1 MAEIIAEPTALSKV
15 IPLKFKIN
23 DVDVPKTTQL
33 STNKQFNTTDTDA
46 WFTFELDGLASTS
59 GTYDLTLINL
69 DDKSIFHHADVIF
82 PALPFHYKLNSSEDV
97 TLNEIR
103 HAGRWLGQLVVT
115 LSNGDTTA
123 RQFGFNIAGHILDGQ
138 DAQVI
143 LLSDY
148 QALINTINLAKDDL
162 AQYNVDYAAL
172 LVDIAA
178 AEDARVTAYN
188 QLLADQQ
195 ANIEAFDV
203 ALDEGIVAANLATK
217 LQDFEATN
225 NSRLLSA
232 EQQLE
237 HAVTVSDTAAL
248 KADAMAS
255 GSPKGVYAT
264 LTLLQA
270 AYPTGTTGAYL
281 VAADGKWYYW
291 SGSAWAAGGTYQSTG
306 ISDGS
311 VTRNKTT
318 FYKAGGI
325 NKFDKTAVSPIL
337 VNENT
342 GAVTNSSIY
351 STSDYIPVLAGDVVR
366 SGGGGSKSISWF
378 DTSRVWIGGVY
389 PIPAEGI
396 TIAQDG
402 FIRHT
407 VPNANVAT
415 CMTTINA
422 PIPGVYEP
430 FKVVD
435 ETLLI
440 KNSNL
445 HPDFIITPEDVQG
458 LGDEITDTLESAKG
472 EYINAEFI
480 KDIARVNLLNKD
492 DLTSGVVISTTTGAE
507 VVDANYLT
515 SKFLDV
521 RNHVG
526 SHIISNVGSLKVAQ
540 FDKDGVFITGGTGG
554 VTTNRQIIHAN
565 AYTFK
570 YSIDLN
576 TFNSHVYH
584 ERDYNGQYMAIWLG
598 EDTEYTSDSTVNGG
612 EGFELYDE
620 RGRVIVTRQ
629 PKVLKNHILSS
640 NANLVIYN
648 AHNDLN
654 ANRRS
659 VPRIFVD
666 HILGLSDDKGVT
678 FSNGKDYLELPPS
691 VIAGNSSQ
699 VIKTDKFKSEKYLL
713 KNPKFNVRT
722 VKSSIGASV
731 VPRVLFI
738 GDSITAGVPQMFDG
752 IGLDTPYWGQVKRL
766 FEMDKVDNGD
776 VGYDIKILG
785 GDTIPFN
792 YNGITRT
799 LKGGKVAIGG
809 YGLTNFMHHATLI
822 QPSAE
827 SWALLGLDVSTGQPY
842 TGTLAQKELIR
853 MTPQYGYPSVGE
865 GQCIP
870 FYDENATGATTFSI
884 LRYLQR
890 YRTMDD
896 NGVRLTWGDPAIGTY
911 IGSQEELNTYD
922 VCTPTHIVLQHGRN
936 DELYPNAFKDSLA
949 QFISVVKAE
958 IPTCKIGICIPPN
971 NGGTIFPDRYPNVMN
986 VDKVGLSNSYF
997 VGASYDLA
1005 KIILDTHANR
1015 EAESIYLIP
1024 NYFVQPTAYS
1034 IPLKKS
1040 DVMCS
1045 LETVYEQAIDEP
1057 MVSHPNGEAHKA
1069 WAYQVYC
1076 WLKYTMI

>member
-1 MAEIIAEPTALSKV
+1 MAEIIVEPTALSKV

-46 WFTFELDGLASTS
+46 WFTFELDGLASIN

-115 LSNGDTTA
+115 MANGDTTA

-172 LVDIAA
+172 IADVTTAEGLREQAEIDRAATFAALVDSEMIAQN
-178 AEDARVTAYN
+178 V
-188 QLLADQQ
+188 
-195 ANIEAFDV
+195 
-203 ALDEGIVAANLATK
+203 ATK
-217 LQDFEATN
+217 LTEKEATFAPRMLSVETQLEQTN
-225 NSRLLSA
+225 VLSA
-232 EQQLE
+232 A
-237 HAVTVSDTAAL
+237 AVS

-264 LTLLQA
+264 LALLQA

-281 VAADGKWYYW
+281 VTADGKWYYW
-291 SGSAWAAGGTYQSTG
+291 SGSAWVAGGTYQTTG
-306 ISDGS
+306 IADGT

-325 NKFDKTAVSPIL
+325 NKFDKTAVSPVL

-342 GAVTNSSIY
+342 GVVTNSSIY
-351 STSDYIPVLAGDVVR
+351 STSDYIPVVAGDVVR
-366 SGGGGSKSISWF
+366 SGGGGSKSISRF
-378 DTSRVWIGGVY
+378 DVNKNWLNGVY

-396 TIAQDG
+396 VIAQDG
-402 FIRHT
+402 FIRHSI
-407 VPNANVAT
+407 PNANIAT
-415 CMTTINA
+415 CMTTVNA
-422 PIPGVYEP
+422 VIPGVYEP
-430 FKVVD
+430 FKVLD

-440 KNSNL
+440 KKSNL
-445 HPDFIITPEDVQG
+445 HPEFVITSSDVSG
-458 LGDEITDTLESAKG
+458 LSDTITNTLKSAKD
-472 EYINAEFI
+472 EYINAESI
-480 KDIARVNLLNKD
+480 KGIARLNLLNKD
-492 DLTSGVVISTTTGAE
+492 DLTDGVVISTTTGIETA
-507 VVDANYLT
+507 DATYLT
-515 SKFLDV
+515 SKFIDV

-526 SHIISNVGSLKVAQ
+526 KHIISNVGSLKIAQ
-540 FDKDGVFITGGTGG
+540 YNKDGVFVSGGTGG
-554 VTTNRQIIHAN
+554 VTNNRQIVGAN
-565 AYTFK
+565 TYFIK
-570 YSIDLN
+570 YSIWRN
-576 TFNSHVYH
+576 TYNNYVYH
-584 ERDYNGQYMAIWLG
+584 EREYNGQYMAIWLG
-598 EDTEYTSDSTVNGG
+598 TDTEYTADSTVNGG
-612 EGFELYDE
+612 EGFELYDD
-620 RGRVIVTRQ
+620 RGRILATRQ
-629 PKVLKNHILSS
+629 PKVLKNHILSN

-648 AHNDLN
+648 AYNDLN

-659 VPRIFVD
+659 VPRIYVD
-666 HILGLSDDKGVT
+666 HILGLSDDKKIT
-678 FSNGKDYLELPPS
+678 FGNGKDYLELPPTT
-691 VIAGNSSQ
+691 IAGNSTQ
-699 VIKTDKFKSEKYLL
+699 VVKKDKFKSDKYLL
-713 KNPKFNVRT
+713 KHPKFNVRT
-722 VKSSIGASV
+722 IKSSIGASV

-776 VGYDIKILG
+776 TGYDIKILG

-792 YNGITRT
+792 YNGVTRT
-799 LKGGKVAIGG
+799 LRGGKVAIGG
-809 YGLTNFMHHATLI
+809 YGLTNFMHHGTLI

-827 SWALLGLDVSTGQPY
+827 SWALLGLDVSTGQSY
-842 TGTLAQKELIR
+842 TGTQEQKELIR
-853 MTPQYGYPSVGE
+853 MTPQHAYPNVGE

-870 FYDENATGATTFSI
+870 FYDENATGATTFSV

-896 NGVRLTWGDPAIGTY
+896 NGVRLTWGDPNIGSY
-911 IGSQEELNTYD
+911 IGSAEELAAWD

-971 NGGTIFPDRYPNVMN
+971 NGGTIFPDRYPNVTN
-986 VDKVGLSNSYF
+986 VDKIGLSNSYF
-997 VGASYDLA
+997 VGTSYDLA

-1069 WAYQVYC
+1069 WAYQAYC